1 MGSSWLLECFPV
13 VGAEAAI
20 ATSAAPGYGRAVPSV
35 LISGASRGIGRATTL
50 RLARAGWT
58 VYATVRQAADGEEL
72 VAEAGQ
78 QVHPLR
84 LDVTDDEQIAALG
97 AALPERLDAIVNN
110 AGIVVSGPLES
121 LSATDLREQF
131 DVNVVGA
138 VALTNL
144 VLPRLRAARGRI
156 VFVSSLSGI
165 VSTPMTGAYNASKFA
180 IEAIADAWR
189 LELRQWGIK
198 VILVEPAMTDTDL
211 WRNAPETLEAEA
223 AAMSDEHRDLYSEH
237 LAGMRKTIPKIQKLA
252 KPVDTVVTTIER
264 ALTATR
270 PKARYPVGV
279 DVRVQAA
286 LSGVTPARVMDA
298 VNGKLTGTPAA
309 K

>member
-1 MGSSWLLECFPV
+1 
-13 VGAEAAI
+13 
-20 ATSAAPGYGRAVPSV
+20 VPSV
-35 LISGASRGIGRATTL
+35 LISGASRGIGRATAL

-72 VAEAGQ
+72 VAEAAGH
-78 QVHPLR
+78 QVHPLQ
-84 LDVTDDEQIAALG
+84 LDVTSDEQIAALD
-97 AALPERLDAIVNN
+97 AALPPTLDGLVNN
-110 AGIVVSGPLES
+110 AGIVVSGPLET
-121 LSATDLREQF
+121 LSAADLREQF
-131 DVNVVGA
+131 EVNVVGA

-144 VLPRLRAARGRI
+144 CLPRLRTARGRV

-189 LELRQWGIK
+189 LELRPWGVK
-198 VILVEPAMTDTDL
+198 VALVEPAMTDTDL
-211 WRNAPETLEAEA
+211 WRNAPETLEAEV
-223 AAMSDEHRDLYSEH
+223 AAMSDEHRDLYGEH
-237 LAGMRKTIPKIQKLA
+237 LEGMRKVVPRIQKMA
-252 KPVDTVVTTIER
+252 KPVDTVAAAIER

-270 PKARYPVGV
+270 PKPRYPVGA

-298 VNGKLTGTPAA
+298 VNGKLTGTPGA
-309 K
+309 KR